1 MFTGIIIDVG
11 RIESMTH
18 EADQQHICFVTV
30 MDTSH
35 WQCGD
40 SIAVDGCCLTITAL
54 PRKGCWQATL
64 SAETLAL
71 THFNQARVNQ
81 RVNMEPALRVGDPL
95 GGHMV
100 SGHIDGM
107 ARITAIEALGD
118 HRCYSFALPTELA
131 PLVVHKGSI
140 AINGVSL
147 TLNRVERN
155 EFSVNLIPHTLAHT
169 NLGELHEGDCVN
181 IETDILGRYVQRM
194 LQCGMIH
201 SEHQT

>member
-11 RIESMTH
+11 SIERIIREENQMH
-18 EADQQHICFVTV
+18 LHIITAL
-30 MDTSH
+30 DTSS

-54 PRKGCWQATL
+54 PVIGHWQATL

-71 THFNQARVNQ
+71 THFSQASVGQ
-81 RVNMEPALRVGDPL
+81 RVNIEPALRVGDPL

-107 ARITAIEALGD
+107 AKVIAVETIAD
-118 HRCYSFALPTELA
+118 HRCYHFSLPIALA

-147 TLNRVERN
+147 TLNHVVGN
-155 EFSVNLIPHTLAHT
+155 EIDVNLIPHTLQHT
-169 NLGELHEGDCVN
+169 NLGSLNKGDSVN

-194 LQCGMIH
+194 MACNTAMQ
-201 SEHQT
+201 